1 MFANGSIAHLE
12 ERIVRNDE
20 VASSSLVGSTR
31 LNKSVVVQSHLFKI
45 GQNDLSKQVLARGL
59 LLCVSNSKPPRANE
73 ASHN

>member
-31 LNKSVVVQSHLFKI
+31 LNTTVVVQSHLFKI
-45 GQNDLSKQVLARGL
+45 GQNDLSKQGAVK
-59 LLCVSNSKPPRANE
+59 KPMR
-73 ASHN
+73 